1 MEEKEMMGVRFEGAV
16 TFNGPMFDI
25 HDNNNVY
32 LNVEG
37 AEEKMGRNVD
47 KQADGMPK
55 ELQSNRARGMLG
67 ELVKERLL
75 KDNWQPA
82 EGVAEWQLA
91 VIAHKIGEELDI
103 ANFWQLFGLMW
114 KRKPENLRS
123 IYNRY
128 HDTEA
133 EIKFRKMLSK
143 IA

>member
-1 MEEKEMMGVRFEGAV
+1 MSGNKIYVQGSYIDV
-16 TFNGPMFDI
+16 
-25 HDNNNVY
+25 HDNENVY
-32 LNVEG
+32 LNVDK
-37 AEEKMGRNVD
+37 AEVNMGSNGD

-67 ELVKERLL
+67 ELVKEKLL

-103 ANFWQLFGLMW
+103 ANFWQVFGLIW

>member
-1 MEEKEMMGVRFEGAV
+1 MN
-16 TFNGPMFDI
+16 TFNLIWNYNAQVVNQNNYYDQNACKEPDANT
-25 HDNNNVY
+25 DNEHE
-32 LNVEG
+32 L
-37 AEEKMGRNVD
+37 
-47 KQADGMPK
+47 PK

-67 ELVKERLL
+67 ELVKEKLL

-103 ANFWQLFGLMW
+103 ANFWQVFGLIW

-133 EIKFRKMLSK
+133 EIKFRKRLSK

>member
-67 ELVKERLL
+67 ELVKEKLL

-103 ANFWQLFGLMW
+103 ANFWQVFGLMW

-133 EIKFRKMLSK
+133 EIKFRKRLSK